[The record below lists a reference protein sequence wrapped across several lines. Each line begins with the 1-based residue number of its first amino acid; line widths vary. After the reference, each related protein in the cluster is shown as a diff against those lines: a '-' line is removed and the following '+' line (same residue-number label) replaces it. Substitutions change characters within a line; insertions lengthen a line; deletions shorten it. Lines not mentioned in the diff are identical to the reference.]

1 MIFPFFTLFSF
12 LFSSFFPS
20 FSFFCSS
27 FFFSYSYWREE
38 VNHEKDGLILNRFL
52 FMHIYIWNTIG
63 DPNLFIEDPQIFLGD
78 SQMHIGGHKVWFSDE
93 TSVGV
98 SYERGS
104 PIVLQ

>member
-63 DPNLFIEDPQIFLGD
+63 DPNLFIEDPKIFLRRFPDVYWRPQGL
-78 SQMHIGGHKVWFSDE
+78 
-93 TSVGV
+93 
-98 SYERGS
+98 
-104 PIVLQ
+104 VLR